1 MDFKGIRVL
10 VPEAGKQALAMIRGL
25 KELGC
30 HVTVAGNSKLN
41 AGISSNLPDKKIIV
55 DGLLVDEKES
65 VEFILEEVKSG
76 AYDVLMPIGE
86 KSTNIVTANEKEL
99 KQYVKLACAPRDM
112 YIKVFNKQ
120 TTFDYA
126 MSLGIPCPYTR
137 VSMQP
142 VEDFIAHAHFP
153 VIIKPRQGVGSIG
166 FHKFNTE
173 EELRERLQDSSF
185 NIDDYVLQ
193 EFVEFEHRI
202 GALVFMDKK
211 GNVCTNYA
219 TDVLRWFPLDA
230 GSAIMV
236 KTANAPDILE
246 QNNRLLKALQWQ
258 GYSAACYMIE
268 KKTGTPKLLEI
279 NGRIPATVKLAF
291 LCGFNIAKQM
301 LELAY
306 DVEVT
311 QYPTNTNYEL
321 YVRHFD
327 TDLAWFIKSPDR
339 FRSKPSWFCW
349 KNTWD
354 VIYSKDDK
362 KPFYSNLWLNIISY
376 RKKMKLKRH

>member
-1 MDFKGIRVL
+1 MEFLGIRVL

-30 HVTVAGNSKLN
+30 HVTVLGNSKHS
-41 AGISSNLPDKKIIV
+41 AGIASKLPDNKIIV
-55 DGLLVDEKES
+55 DDLLVDPVSTKE
-65 VEFILEEVKSG
+65 ILLNLVSSG
-76 AYDVLMPIGE
+76 NYDVLMPIGE
-86 KSTNIVTANEKEL
+86 KSTNIVTESEDEFRR
-99 KQYVKLACAPRDM
+99 YVKLACAPRDT

-120 TTFDYA
+120 VTFDTA
-126 MSLGIPCPYTR
+126 MRLGIPCPYSR
-137 VSMQP
+137 VSSQS
-142 VEDFIAHAHFP
+142 VDDFIANAHFP

-166 FHKFNTE
+166 FHKFETE
-173 EELRERLQDSSF
+173 TELRDKLADSSF

-202 GALVFMDKK
+202 GALAFMDRK

-230 GSAIMV
+230 GSAIMI
-236 KTANAPDILE
+236 KTTNAPEILKK
-246 QNNRLLKALQWQ
+246 NNELLKAIQWQ
-258 GYSAACYMIE
+258 GYSAACYMID
-268 KKTGTPKLLEI
+268 KKTGEPKLLEI

-311 QYPTNTNYEL
+311 KYPANDNFDM

-327 TDLAWFIKSPDR
+327 TDIAWFFKSPDR
-339 FRSKPSWFCW
+339 FRANPSWFSW
-349 KNTWD
+349 RNTWD
-354 VIYSKDDK
+354 VLYSKDDK
-362 KPFYSNLWLNIISY
+362 RPFYSNLWLNIIQY
-376 RKKMKLKRH
+376 RKKMKLKKH